1 MKKRAT
7 TREEGILAEASEE
20 VASSVDG
27 AHMKKRATMREE
39 GVLLE
44 ANEESAPGDG
54 RYLHYI
60 SIL

>member
-7 TREEGILAEASEE
+7 TREEGILPEASDEL
-20 VASSVDG
+20 ASVDG

-54 RYLHYI
+54 TYLHYI